1 MIVGDGSNADSLAT
15 ADEIDPQVT
24 GLYKIDLIQHYSAS
38 TQLSISISGT
48 TANGSGYV
56 IVDYVAS

>member
-1 MIVGDGSNADSLAT
+1 MIVGDGSNADALAT
-15 ADEIDPQVT
+15 ADEIDPQT
-24 GLYKIDLIQHYSAS
+24 AGLYKIDLINLYSTS

-56 IVDYVAS
+56 IVDYIAS